1 MSRYV
6 DNCEVGVESMTNQER
21 RDLKAEREMEEYAEM
36 YAAVRAERD
45 AAGLMRSEIQVAAE
59 TMRRLRLKYAI

>member
-1 MSRYV
+1 MSLYV
-6 DNCEVGVESMTNQER
+6 ENCEVGVEPLTDQDR
-21 RDLKAEREMEEYAEM
+21 HDLKAEREMEEYAEM